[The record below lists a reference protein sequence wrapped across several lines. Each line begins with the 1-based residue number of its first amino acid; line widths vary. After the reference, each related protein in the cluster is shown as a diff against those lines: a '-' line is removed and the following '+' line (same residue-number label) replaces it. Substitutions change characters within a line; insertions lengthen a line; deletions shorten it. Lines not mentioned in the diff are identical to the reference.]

1 MTVPVMNVVPIR
13 SAAGVIGSEFVSA
26 LAGKS
31 SHPLRCGRHWISTM
45 AVDGRILFPSA
56 PLRASLDPESHR
68 SFGQW
73 LFPSAPLRA
82 SLDRFGSLFRGDVR
96 FPSAPLRASL
106 DLFWKKKK
114 KRRKPRSHPLR
125 CGRHWIFDHRR
136 PPRWPVSSHPLR
148 CGRHWIKGQTM
159 YRYLLKFPSAPL
171 RASLDQSAS
180 LQSRFWS
187 SHPLRCGRHWI
198 MKRVWSL
205 FLLLVPIRSAAGV
218 IGSLYVVCDSGLAQ
232 FPSAPLRASLDP
244 AMMLQQLFKRCSHP
258 LRCGRHWILSS
269 AHLVRR
275 ASSHPLR
282 CGRHWILRILS
293 FNRRGLVPIR
303 SAAGVIG
310 SRVGGQTSTVIV
322 VPIRSAAG
330 VIGSRD
336 KEFRYVEC
344 SHPLRCGR
352 HWIALGSYG
361 DLPNSV

>member
-1 MTVPVMNVVPIR
+1 VWVEEFPSAPLRASLDLAYWSVFETWCSHPLRCGRHWIKKMTVPVMNVVPIR

-171 RASLDQSAS
+171 RASLDRQVVDSAG
-180 LQSRFWS
+180 
-187 SHPLRCGRHWI
+187 C
-198 MKRVWSL
+198 
-205 FLLLVPIRSAAGV
+205 
-218 IGSLYVVCDSGLAQ
+218 VV

-244 AMMLQQLFKRCSHP
+244 KIGRKT
-258 LRCGRHWILSS
+258 LR
-269 AHLVRR
+269 
-275 ASSHPLR
+275 
-282 CGRHWILRILS
+282 
-293 FNRRGLVPIR
+293 
-303 SAAGVIG
+303 
-310 SRVGGQTSTVIV
+310 
-322 VPIRSAAG
+322 
-330 VIGSRD
+330 
-336 KEFRYVEC
+336 
-344 SHPLRCGR
+344 
-352 HWIALGSYG
+352 
-361 DLPNSV
+361 